1 MNTPKILI
9 ATLGAVIA
17 LSGAATAQT
26 TFDQNHPARAEV
38 NGRLVRQDARIH
50 EERAE
55 GEINGRQAHR
65 MHMADRR
72 IRRQERRFAYN
83 HGGRISHAEQH
94 RLNREENR
102 VSNRIGE

>member
-17 LSGAATAQT
+17 LGGAAAAQT

-38 NGRLVRQDARIH
+38 NGRLVNQDARIH
-50 EERAE
+50 AERAD

-65 MHMADRR
+65 LHEADRR
-72 IRRQERRFAYN
+72 IRMHERRYAYN
-83 HGGRISHAEQH
+83 HGGRISRAEQY
-94 RLNREENR
+94 RLNRQENR
-102 VSNRIGE
+102 VSHRIG